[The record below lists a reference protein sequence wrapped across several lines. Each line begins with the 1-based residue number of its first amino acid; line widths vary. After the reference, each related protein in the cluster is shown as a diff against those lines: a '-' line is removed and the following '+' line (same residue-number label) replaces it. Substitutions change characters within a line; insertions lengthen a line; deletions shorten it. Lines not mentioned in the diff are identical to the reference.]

1 MLTNLTSIIVKP
13 NLLKVS
19 MDFSSPG
26 LLLVKSKNLNLERYI
41 FCQNINDSRRS
52 NKLTNTDSG
61 RRNLIEYSNTRCK
74 RKSDR
79 ANEKKSDCSA
89 STSNESG
96 NAERGPASL
105 KFCQPFMH

>member
-1 MLTNLTSIIVKP
+1 
-13 NLLKVS
+13 

-41 FCQNINDSRRS
+41 FCQNINGSRRS
-52 NKLTNTDSG
+52 NKLTNTDNG

-79 ANEKKSDCSA
+79 ANEKNQIVLLVLVMNLGMKSEA
-89 STSNESG
+89 
-96 NAERGPASL
+96 
-105 KFCQPFMH
+105 QHH